1 MVPAKKERIDI
12 LLVDYGLAKSRER
25 GKSLIMS
32 GKVLVDN
39 KPISK
44 PGMMVSLESE
54 IRLKGKDIPYVSRG
68 GLKLEKALTAFQL
81 DVEGYDCLDIG
92 SSTGGF
98 TDCLLQKGAK
108 RVFAVDVGYGQLA
121 WKLRKDPKVIV
132 FERTNIRNMPFESLP
147 CPVNIVTI
155 DVSFISLKI
164 VVPSTLKFTRKNAI
178 ILPLIKP
185 QFEIGKG
192 KVGKGG
198 IVKDSAA
205 HDAVINDLNLF
216 FNKIGLQS
224 MDIIESPILGTKGN
238 KEFFMALK
246 KLENL
251 Q

>member
-12 LLVDYGLAKSRER
+12 LLVDYGLVKSRER

-44 PGMMVSLESE
+44 PGMMVSLDSE

>member
-1 MVPAKKERIDI
+1 VPAKKERIDI
-12 LLVDYGLAKSRER
+12 LLVDYGLVKSRER

-44 PGMMVSLESE
+44 PGMMVSLDSE

>member
-1 MVPAKKERIDI
+1 VPAKKERIDI

-198 IVKDSAA
+198 IVKDPTA

>member
-1 MVPAKKERIDI
+1 VPAKKERIDI

-39 KPISK
+39 KPINK
-44 PGMMVSLESE
+44 PGMMVSLDSE
-54 IRLKGKDIPYVSRG
+54 IRLKGEDTPYVSRG
-68 GLKLEKALTAFQL
+68 GLKLEKALTAFQI
-81 DVEGYDCLDIG
+81 DVVGFDCLDIG

-121 WKLRKDPKVIV
+121 WKLRQDPKVV
-132 FERTNIRNMPFESLP
+132 LFERTNIRNMPFETLP
-147 CPVNIVTI
+147 CPVNLVTI

-164 VVPSTLKFTRKNAI
+164 VVPSALKFTRKTAI

-205 HDAVINDLNLF
+205 HDAVIKDLTLF

-224 MDIIESPILGTKGN
+224 MDIIESPILGAKGN
-238 KEFFMALK
+238 KEFFIALK
-246 KLENL
+246 KLDNL

>member
-198 IVKDSAA
+198 IVKDPTA

>member
-1 MVPAKKERIDI
+1 VSAKKERIDI

-25 GKSLIMS
+25 GKSLIMA

-44 PGMMVSLESE
+44 PGMMVSLESK
-54 IRLKGKDIPYVSRG
+54 IRLKGEDIPYVSRG
-68 GLKLEKALTAFQL
+68 GLKLEKALTAFKL
-81 DVEGYDCLDIG
+81 DIKGCDCLDIG

-132 FERTNIRNMPFESLP
+132 FERTNIRNMPFEKLP
-147 CPVNIVTI
+147 CPVDLVTI

-164 VVPSTLKFTRKNAI
+164 VIPSVLKFTRKNAI
-178 ILPLIKP
+178 MLPLIKP

-198 IVKDSAA
+198 IIKDSAA
-205 HDAVINDLNLF
+205 HDAMNKDLTLF
-216 FNKIGLQS
+216 FNNIGLQR
-224 MDIIESPILGTKGN
+224 MDIIESPILGAKGN

-251 Q
+251 Y